1 MRSLPL
7 QGIRVIE
14 FSHMVMGP
22 FCGMVLADL
31 GAEVIKVEPLEGDK
45 TRSLPG
51 SGAGFFAAFNRNKK
65 SVTLDLKSEMGIQT
79 ALALLASADV
89 LNENFKEGTLASL
102 GLGYEAL
109 KAINPGLVY
118 ISHKGFLPGPY
129 DHRTAL
135 DEVVQMMGG
144 LAYMTG
150 PEGRPLRAGASVNDI
165 MGGLFG
171 ALGALAALLSR
182 ASTGLGQEV
191 RTGLY
196 ENNVLLMAQH
206 MMQSAITQKPVSP
219 MPNRISA
226 WAVYDVFSVRDHGLV
241 FLAVVSDTQWHKLC
255 GAFNFTHLLA
265 DKRLITN
272 TQRVQARDW
281 LIPELRAVFSAFT
294 VEELCATFGEIG
306 LPFAPIQTPQDLFV
320 DEHLQASGGLG
331 PVTVP
336 ADASIAGQTVVTTTP
351 LLPLMMQ
358 GNRFTIRTGPPALGE
373 HTGEIMGMLQRER
386 HEII

>member
-65 SVTLDLKSEMGIQT
+65 SVTLDLKSEMGRQT

-150 PEGRPLRAGASVNDI
+150 PRNHPLRAGTS
-165 MGGLFG
+165 G
-171 ALGALAALLSR
+171 AGPCALALASMTLWGASSARLARWPPFCRGQAL
-182 ASTGLGQEV
+182 V
-191 RTGLY
+191 
-196 ENNVLLMAQH
+196 
-206 MMQSAITQKPVSP
+206 
-219 MPNRISA
+219 
-226 WAVYDVFSVRDHGLV
+226 WAKKS
-241 FLAVVSDTQWHKLC
+241 
-255 GAFNFTHLLA
+255 
-265 DKRLITN
+265 
-272 TQRVQARDW
+272 ARD
-281 LIPELRAVFSAFT
+281 ST
-294 VEELCATFGEIG
+294 
-306 LPFAPIQTPQDLFV
+306 
-320 DEHLQASGGLG
+320 
-331 PVTVP
+331 
-336 ADASIAGQTVVTTTP
+336 
-351 LLPLMMQ
+351 
-358 GNRFTIRTGPPALGE
+358 RTMCCSWRS
-373 HTGEIMGMLQRER
+373 T
-386 HEII
+386 